1 MYTYT
6 YIYIYTYVYICI
18 HTYIYIHIC
27 THTHTHTYI
36 YIYVK
41 GICLVT
47 CLFLSAILMNDSLVS
62 LSFLCEEA
70 VQKFSHLGQ
79 TIYFYA
85 WKIL

>member
-6 YIYIYTYVYICI
+6 YIDTYI
-18 HTYIYIHIC
+18 HTYMY
-27 THTHTHTYI
+27 THTHTHTHIYIYIHTYI

-70 VQKFSHLGQ
+70 VQKFSH
-79 TIYFYA
+79 
-85 WKIL
+85 

>member
-6 YIYIYTYVYICI
+6 YIHIYI
-18 HTYIYIHIC
+18 HTYMY
-27 THTHTHTYI
+27 THTHTHTHTHIYI

-70 VQKFSHLGQ
+70 VQKFSH
-79 TIYFYA
+79 
-85 WKIL
+85 